1 MDIRVIKHLYDKAH
15 SAVLFNGSIGDWF
28 QTTVGVRNGCLISPT
43 IFNIFLERITTDAS
57 EDHEVSVSIWRQNN
71 HHLRFA
77 DDIDGLAG
85 EEEELVQLV
94 ERLFIVSTVYDMEIH
109 AEKIKLMTNNTSGIN
124 KGIKV
129 SGLKLER
136 VTHLKYLGSVITDE
150 DSKPE
155 KHSRIAQTSAAM
167 ARLKTLEN
175 D

>member
-1 MDIRVIKHLYDKAH
+1 M
-15 SAVLFNGSIGDWF
+15 
-28 QTTVGVRNGCLISPT
+28 
-43 IFNIFLERITTDAS
+43 TDAL
-57 EDHEVSVSIWRQNN
+57 EDHEGTVSIGGRTVTN
-71 HHLRFA
+71 LRFA
-77 DDIDGLAG
+77 YNSLAG
-85 EEEELVQLV
+85 EELANLV
-94 ERLFIVSTVYDMEIH
+94 ERLDKASTAYGVEIS
-109 AEKIKLMTNNTSGIN
+109 AGKTKLMTNNTSGIN

-155 KHSRIAQTSAAM
+155 KHSRIAQTSAAL

>member
-1 MDIRVIKHLYDKAH
+1 MAK
-15 SAVLFNGSIGDWF
+15 
-28 QTTVGVRNGCLISPT
+28 
-43 IFNIFLERITTDAS
+43 
-57 EDHEVSVSIWRQNN
+57 
-71 HHLRFA
+71 
-77 DDIDGLAG
+77 
-85 EEEELVQLV
+85 LV
-94 ERLFIVSTVYDMEIH
+94 ERLVTVSTVYGMDIR

-150 DSKPE
+150 DLKPE